1 MDSVFTKLSDSA
13 RIVMRLRA
21 PRQNNFENDD
31 REWPKSLYLEYLDDL
46 GNVET
51 TFQADY
57 VFYTA
62 KDDVYKGEG
71 NVIVKNTQTGDEL
84 NTELLYWYPGKK
96 EFYTDRFVTIQSEGE
111 IHTGEGLTANEDFS
125 AYTILKPTGTITVD
139 ENETN

>member
-1 MDSVFTKLSDSA
+1 
-13 RIVMRLRA
+13 MRLRS

-31 REWPKSLYLEYLDDL
+31 REWPNSMFLEYLDGD

-57 VFYTA
+57 VYYTA

-71 NVIVKNTQTGDEL
+71 NVIVRNVATGDEL

-96 EFYTDRFVTIQSEGE
+96 EFTTDRFVTIQSEGE
-111 IHTGEGLTANEDFS
+111 IP
-125 AYTILKPTGTITVD
+125 YW
-139 ENETN
+139 